1 MQDALGKYGDVFV
14 GPAIKVG
21 QVPWWVGRGEVGE
34 MGAGVTSVV
43 CQACDFSVSLPEL
56 STFLYLVV
64 MKMSC
69 SLVLS

>member
-1 MQDALGKYGDVFV
+1 MVMFLLAQLSKWDRCYG
-14 GPAIKVG
+14 G
-21 QVPWWVGRGEVGE
+21 GRGEVGE

-56 STFLYLVV
+56 STFLYLEV
-64 MKMSC
+64 MKMLR